1 MSDPKDT
8 RKGASGESSWY
19 GTRVAA
25 TTPLGVTA
33 AGRWWPWRFV
43 HNRVAPIGLV
53 IIAANLGVAL
63 LAPVIVPHDVRAM
76 HPVDALR
83 PPGHGYLF
91 GTDEFGRDVLSRV
104 LMGSRV
110 SLSVAFLSVLTSVL
124 LGTTL
129 GLTAGFY
136 GGWWDA
142 LTMRAMDIIFAFPAI
157 LLAIAIMA
165 VLGTSVANLVL
176 AIGIVYTPQ
185 FARVARAAALT
196 VRGLEFVDAARA
208 LGLGNA
214 RIIGRHLIPNVL
226 APITVQV
233 SLSLSLAILSESA
246 LSFLGL
252 GTQPPTPSWG
262 NMLSEG
268 RQFLEL
274 APWNAVF
281 PGLAIMLV
289 VLGFNLL
296 GDGLRDLL
304 DPRLR

>member
-1 MSDPKDT
+1 MPGSTPASATADRD
-8 RKGASGESSWY
+8 RK
-19 GTRVAA
+19 AA
-25 TTPLGVTA
+25 REA
-33 AGRWWPWRFV
+33 AGPRLAAGWRWWVRRFV
-43 HNRVAPIGLV
+43 RNRVAPIGLLIILATIV
-53 IIAANLGVAL
+53 IAL
-63 LAPVIVPHDVRAM
+63 LAPAIAPRDIRTM
-76 HPVDALR
+76 NPQDSLR
-83 PPGHGYLF
+83 PPGAAYWF

-104 LMGSRV
+104 LIGSRI
-110 SLSVAFLSVLTSVL
+110 SLVVAFLSVLTALL

-136 GGWWDA
+136 GGWWDSVS
-142 LTMRAMDIIFAFPAI
+142 MRAMDIVFAFPAI

-165 VLGTSVANLVL
+165 VLGTRLINLVI

-185 FARVARAAALT
+185 FARVARASALT
-196 VRGLEFVDAARA
+196 VRNLEFVDAARA

-214 RIIGRHLIPNVL
+214 RIIWAHLIPNVL

-281 PGLAIMLV
+281 PGLAIMVV